1 MPKSKCKYD
10 AIIIEND
17 GYPDEINEQ
26 FPTKELLLTQNLIK
40 IKNALNLLG
49 KIYFHVILPNSF
61 SFESVIKDIE
71 NVFYIE
77 KKVQLFP
84 LEFWLVCITK

>member
-17 GYPDEINEQ
+17 DYPDEINEQ

-40 IKNALNLLG
+40 INNALNLLG

-84 LEFWLVCITK
+84 LEFWIVCISK